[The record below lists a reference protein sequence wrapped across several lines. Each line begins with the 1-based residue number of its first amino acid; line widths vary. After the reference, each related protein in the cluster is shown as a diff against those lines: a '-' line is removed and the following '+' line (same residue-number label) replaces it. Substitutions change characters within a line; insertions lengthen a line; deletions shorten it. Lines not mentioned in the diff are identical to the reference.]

1 LNAVGHNVAADM
13 GLNLRVVRLTV
24 VGQLNPAKFH
34 GEETVDRAGFQS
46 IRATVEIDGDVSDA
60 EIEGWLGAVEARN
73 PVLDNLRV
81 PTDVVITVDQGV

>member
-60 EIEGWLGAVEARN
+60 EIEEWLGAVEARN
-73 PVLDNLRV
+73 PVVDNFRF